1 MAIKRQ
7 KRRQDGSFGP
17 IESVRGFPEIDP
29 NLLAAFEAIAL
40 QNELI
45 EELKAE
51 VETLKGEAE

>member
-7 KRRQDGSFGP
+7 KRLKDGSMGP
-17 IESVRGFPEIDP
+17 LESVRGLPDIDP

-51 VETLKGEAE
+51 VETLKGEVE